1 VKRLV
6 WLIRSSTNE
15 MKSVSTISVAGML
28 VAISVVLS
36 FVKIVFSPVLEIS
49 FSFLPLA
56 AGGLL
61 YGPVVGGV
69 MGMLSDVL
77 GYFVRPNG
85 PFFPGFTLNAL
96 ISGALYGFFL
106 YKKPVS
112 LKRVIIVSALITVLI
127 NLLLNSVWFS
137 MMYGDAFIVLLTG
150 GIVKKPGNVSYQ
162 HSGADG
168 IVEIHREIQ
177 DPEISCQLRSGDCS
191 TRRRLAFVWMSIS

>member
-1 VKRLV
+1 MKRLV
-6 WLIRSSTNE
+6 WLMRSSTNE
-15 MKSVSTISVAGML
+15 MESVSTISVAGML

-36 FVKIVFSPVLEIS
+36 FVKIVLSPVLEIS

-61 YGPVVGGV
+61 YGPVVAGV

-77 GYFVRPNG
+77 GYFVQPNG

-96 ISGALYGFFL
+96 ISGMLYGLFL
-106 YKKPVS
+106 YKRPVT
-112 LKRVIIVSALITVLI
+112 LKRVTIVSALITVLI

-150 GIVKKPGNVSYQ
+150 RIVKNLVMFPINTALLMVLLKF
-162 HSGADG
+162 
-168 IVEIHREIQ
+168 IERFRIQ
-177 DPEISCQLRSGDCS
+177 RYPV
-191 TRRRLAFVWMSIS
+191 A